1 MYVTFLLYSFWTFSL
16 LCFTNVLQCFT
27 ISLVRLGLLY
37 SGELQGLLF
46 GMLFVCNF
54 LSLLLDD
61 LLLDYLPIFGF
72 PDGLVFMFIF
82 VVSVSWWY
90 GRETALTVF
99 IFTFNFLLGEY
110 IGRCISHMDLWA
122 LTSRGFTDMISEWKF
137 ACVYMVAVLT
147 LEFWKEEML

>member
-1 MYVTFLLYSFWTFSL
+1 MFYKCVALFYNSCHNFNFH
-16 LCFTNVLQCFT
+16 

-61 LLLDYLPIFGF
+61 LLLDDLLLDYLPIFGF

-82 VVSVSWWY
+82 VVSVS
-90 GRETALTVF
+90 
-99 IFTFNFLLGEY
+99 
-110 IGRCISHMDLWA
+110 
-122 LTSRGFTDMISEWKF
+122 
-137 ACVYMVAVLT
+137 
-147 LEFWKEEML
+147 